1 MKSYTHFTLS
11 GREYLQES
19 LEKGK
24 SLRKFIAALGR
35 SPSTISREVRRNWSK
50 KANHYHHWHAQTN
63 YKHRRKQCHRK
74 NNLILNKEMY
84 DFVFNGLLQYWSPE
98 IIAG

>member
-1 MKSYTHFTLS
+1 MKSYTHFTLWE
-11 GREYLQES
+11 REYLQEN

-24 SLRKFIAALGR
+24 SLRKIAEALGR

-50 KANHYHHWHAQTN
+50 KANRYHHWHAQTN

-74 NNLILNKEMY
+74 NHLLLNPKMY
-84 DFVFNGLLQYWSPE
+84 EFV
-98 IIAG
+98 